1 MRASGQDSMNA
12 IRVRLFNVKKQ
23 IDSGQVDF
31 AQVAKEISQDGS
43 APTGGDL
50 GWATTGMFVPEF
62 EETMN
67 RLKVGEVSDPV
78 MSRFGVHLIEVLE
91 RRKNPMTI
99 KEQRDVARN
108 ALRENK
114 FEQAF
119 NDWAQEIR
127 GRVFIEYR
135 EEPQTLTK

>member
-1 MRASGQDSMNA
+1 MNA

-23 IDSGQVDF
+23 IDSGHADF

-43 APTGGDL
+43 ASVGGDL
-50 GWATTGMFVPEF
+50 GWASPGMFVPEF

-78 MSRFGVHLIEVLE
+78 TSRFGVHLIEVLE
-91 RRKNPMTI
+91 RRKNAMTI

-119 NDWAQEIR
+119 DDWAQEVR

-135 EEPQTLTK
+135 EEPQTLSK